1 VTTTALLAV
10 VGAASLLD
18 LARENQGSYFSSLAC
33 KRRFMSNAHN
43 IDIKEQQNLRVSS
56 VPFSIRMAANVGNHW
71 F

>member
-1 VTTTALLAV
+1 
-10 VGAASLLD
+10 
-18 LARENQGSYFSSLAC
+18 
-33 KRRFMSNAHN
+33 MSNAHN